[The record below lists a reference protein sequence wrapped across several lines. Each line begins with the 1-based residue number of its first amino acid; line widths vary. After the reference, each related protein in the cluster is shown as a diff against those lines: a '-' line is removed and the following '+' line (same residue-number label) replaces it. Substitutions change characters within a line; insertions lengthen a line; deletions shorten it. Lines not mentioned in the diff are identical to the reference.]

1 MIGVRGLAGRRLFP
15 AGFSRL
21 VGGPG
26 GARRLAMTP
35 RDLWP
40 GVSDRGQALLND
52 GGRLAA
58 ALQAPPEDNTAL
70 LLHRFDW
77 LRHLRAIGGDQGR
90 REARRLVLLW
100 LDAHGTGRGD
110 VWRADIAGARLYSWL
125 GSFEFFAA
133 SAGDFFRARITE
145 SMGVH
150 AGLLARSIESAPEG
164 VPRLAALTGAL
175 AAAIAFGQPPAAV
188 LRRIER
194 ALDEQ
199 FFADGFHRSRN
210 PAAQL
215 SALRRLIELQGLL
228 RAAGTAPPERLA
240 EAVRDAGPALSFF
253 RHGDKRLA
261 CFHGGHESEA
271 VLVDLALA
279 RVDHHARPPTR
290 SIEAGFDRLHA
301 GRTLVLV
308 DSGLPTAKGFDR
320 GGHSSP
326 LAMEFSD
333 GAQRIVVNCGAPAD
347 GSAPWNEL
355 ARATA
360 AHSTLTVNDV
370 HAVEI
375 DKGGGVRSGGLNVQA
390 RRSEGEEGLWLDLS
404 HDGYSAPFGLI
415 HRRRLY
421 LTRGGGDLRGEDL
434 LEGNAGWPF
443 SLRFHLQPDVEPKLE
458 AGAVQLTLPGRQQ
471 WNFRASGGRISLVS
485 SIYLGEGRPRNT
497 DAILV
502 EGRTGAE
509 GAAVKWAFRAE
520 GRGG

>member
-1 MIGVRGLAGRRLFP
+1 MIGLPGLAGRRLFP
-15 AGFSRL
+15 AGFSGR
-21 VGGPG
+21 GSG
-26 GARRLAMTP
+26 GARSLALAP

-40 GVSDRGQALLND
+40 GVSARGEALLND

-58 ALQAPPEDNTAL
+58 VLAARSEDNSAL

-100 LDAHGTGRGD
+100 LDAHASGRSE

-133 SAGDFFRARITE
+133 SAGDFFRARLVE
-145 SMGVH
+145 SMAAH
-150 AGLLARSIESAPEG
+150 ARVLARGIEPAPEG

-175 AAAIAFGQPPAAV
+175 AAAIAFGQPPGAP

-210 PAAQL
+210 PVAQL
-215 SALRRLIELQGLL
+215 SALRRLIEVQGLL
-228 RAAGTAPPERLA
+228 RAAGIAPPERLA
-240 EAVRDAGPALSFF
+240 EAIRDAGPPLTFF

-261 CFHGGHESEA
+261 CFHGGHEAES
-271 VLVDLALA
+271 VLIDLALA
-279 RVDHHARPPTR
+279 RVDRHPRPPTR
-290 SIEAGFDRLHA
+290 SIEAGYDRLQA

-308 DSGLPTAKGFDR
+308 DSGLPTDKGFDR

-347 GSAPWNEL
+347 GSGPWNEL

-375 DKGGGVRSGGLNVQA
+375 DEGGGVRAGGLNIEA
-390 RRSEGEEGLWLDLS
+390 RRTEADGGLWLDLS
-404 HDGYSAPFGLI
+404 HDGYAAPFGLV

-421 LTRGGGDLRGEDL
+421 LTRQGGDLRGEDL
-434 LEGNAGWPF
+434 LEGDAGWPF
-443 SLRFHLQPDVEPKLE
+443 SLRFHLHPDVEPKLE

-471 WNFRASGGRISLVS
+471 WSFRASGGRLALAT

-502 EGRTGAE
+502 EGRTGTGGGE
-509 GAAVKWAFRAE
+509 VKWAFRAA

>member
-1 MIGVRGLAGRRLFP
+1 MIAVPGLSGRRLFP
-15 AGFSRL
+15 AGFSRR
-21 VGGPG
+21 VGGG
-26 GARRLAMTP
+26 GARSLANTP

-58 ALQAPPEDNTAL
+58 ALQARPEDRTAL

-77 LRHLRAIGGDQGR
+77 MRDLRAIGGDQGR

-100 LDAHGTGRGD
+100 MEVQVGGRGE

-125 GSFEFFAA
+125 SSFEFFAG
-133 SAGDFFRARITE
+133 SAGDLFRTRITE
-145 SMGVH
+145 SMAMHAQLLSRGV
-150 AGLLARSIESAPEG
+150 EQAPEG

-175 AAAIAFGQPPAAV
+175 AAAIAFGQQPGTV
-188 LRRIER
+188 LRRIDR

-199 FFADGFHRSRN
+199 FFADGFHRSRS
-210 PAAQL
+210 PVGQL
-215 SALRRLIELQGLL
+215 SALRRLIEIQGLL
-228 RAAGTAPPERLA
+228 RAAGISPSERLA
-240 EAVRDAGPALSFF
+240 EAVRDAGPPLAFF

-261 CFHGGHESEA
+261 CFHGGHESES

-279 RVDHHARPPTR
+279 RVDRHARPPTR

-333 GAQRIVVNCGAPAD
+333 GAQRIVVNCGAPTD

-360 AHSTLTVNDV
+360 AHSTLTVDDV
-370 HAVEI
+370 HAIEI
-375 DKGGGVRSGGLNVQA
+375 DEGGGVRAGGLHVEA
-390 RRSEGEEGLWLDLS
+390 RRSEGEGGFWLDLS

-421 LTRGGGDLRGEDL
+421 LTRRGGDLRGEDL
-434 LEGNAGWPF
+434 LEGDAGWPF
-443 SLRFHLQPDVEPKLE
+443 SLRFHLHPDAKARLE
-458 AGAVQLTLPGRQQ
+458 AGTVQLALPGRQQ
-471 WNFRASGGRISLVS
+471 WSFRASGGRLGLAGSV
-485 SIYLGEGRPRNT
+485 YLGEGRRRDT
-497 DAILV
+497 QAIFV
-502 EGRTGAE
+502 EGRTGPD
-509 GAAVKWAFRAE
+509 GATVKWAFRAS

>member
-1 MIGVRGLAGRRLFP
+1 MIGVPGLAGRRLFP

-21 VGGPG
+21 VGGSG
-26 GARRLAMTP
+26 GPRSLAMTP

-52 GGRLAA
+52 GGQLAA
-58 ALQAPPEDNTAL
+58 ALRAPPEDFAAL
-70 LLHRFDW
+70 LWHRFDW

-100 LDAHGTGRGD
+100 LDAHGSGRGE
-110 VWRADIAGARLYSWL
+110 VWRADIAGARLFSWL

-133 SAGDFFRARITE
+133 SAGDLFRARITE
-145 SMGVH
+145 SLAMH
-150 AGLLARSIESAPEG
+150 ARLLARPVEAAPQG
-164 VPRLAALTGAL
+164 APRLAALTGAL

-188 LRRIER
+188 LRRIDR

-210 PAAQL
+210 PVAHL
-215 SALRRLIELQGLL
+215 SALRRLIEIQGLL
-228 RAAGTAPPERLA
+228 RAAGIDPPERLA
-240 EAVRDAGPALSFF
+240 ETTRDAGPPLAFF

-261 CFHGGHESEA
+261 CFHGGHESES

-279 RVDHHARPPTR
+279 RADHHARPPTR

-360 AHSTLTVNDV
+360 AHSTVTVNDV

-375 DKGGGVRSGGLNVQA
+375 NEGGGVRAGGLHVQA
-390 RRSEGEEGLWLDLS
+390 RRSEGEGGLWLDLS
-404 HDGYSAPFGLI
+404 HNGYSTPFGLI

-421 LTRGGGDLRGEDL
+421 LTRRGGDLRGEDL

-443 SLRFHLQPDVEPKLE
+443 SLRFHLHPAVKARLE
-458 AGAVQLTLPGRQQ
+458 AGAVHLTLPGRQE
-471 WNFRASGGRISLVS
+471 WNFRAAGGRLTLGP
-485 SIYLGEGRPRNT
+485 SIYLGDGRRRNT
-497 DAILV
+497 QAILV
-502 EGRTGAE
+502 EGRTAAE
-509 GAAVKWAFRAE
+509 GAAVKWAFRAA
-520 GRGG
+520 GPGG

>member
-1 MIGVRGLAGRRLFP
+1 MIGLPGRLTARRLFP
-15 AGFSRL
+15 AGLSRRA
-21 VGGPG
+21 GG
-26 GARRLAMTP
+26 GARSLANAP

-40 GVSDRGQALLND
+40 GVSDRGEALLND

-58 ALQAPPEDNTAL
+58 ALEARPEDETAL

-100 LDAHGTGRGD
+100 LEAHGSGRGK
-110 VWRADIAGARLYSWL
+110 VWRADIAGARLYAWL

-133 SAGDFFRARITE
+133 SAGDFFRARVIE
-145 SMGVH
+145 SMGMH
-150 AGLLARSIESAPEG
+150 ARSLARGIETAPEG
-164 VPRLAALTGAL
+164 APRLAALAGAL
-175 AAAIAFGQPPAAV
+175 AAAIAFGQQPGAL

-210 PAAQL
+210 PVAQL
-215 SALRRLIELQGLL
+215 SALQRLIEVQGLL
-228 RAAGTAPPERLA
+228 RAAGIAPPERLA
-240 EAVRDAGPALSFF
+240 GTIRDAGPPLTFF

-261 CFHGGHESEA
+261 CFHGGHESESE
-271 VLVDLALA
+271 LVDLALA
-279 RVDHHARPPTR
+279 RVDRHARPPTR
-290 SIEAGFDRLHA
+290 SIEAGFDRLQA

-333 GAQRIVVNCGAPAD
+333 GTRRIVVNCGAPAD
-347 GSAPWNEL
+347 GSGPWNEL

-375 DKGGGVRSGGLNVQA
+375 DEGGGVRAGGLHVEA
-390 RRSEGEEGLWLDLS
+390 RRTEAEGGLWLDLS
-404 HDGYSAPFGLI
+404 HDGYAAPFGLI

-421 LTRGGGDLRGEDL
+421 LTRQGGDLRGEDL
-434 LEGNAGWPF
+434 LEGAAGWPF
-443 SLRFHLQPDVEPKLE
+443 SLRFHLHPDVEAKLE
-458 AGAVQLTLPGRQQ
+458 AGAAQLTLPNGQQ
-471 WNFRASGGRISLVS
+471 WSFRASGGRIGLAS

-497 DAILV
+497 DAILI
-502 EGRTGAE
+502 EGRTDAD
-509 GAAVKWAFRAE
+509 GAAVKWAFRAA
-520 GRGG
+520 GRGR

>member
-1 MIGVRGLAGRRLFP
+1 MIGVPGLPGRRLFP
-15 AGFSRL
+15 AGVSRL
-21 VGGPG
+21 VGGSG
-26 GARRLAMTP
+26 GARSLATAP

-52 GGRLAA
+52 GGQLAA
-58 ALQAPPEDNTAL
+58 ALQARPEDFAAL
-70 LLHRFDW
+70 LWHRFDW

-100 LDAHGTGRGD
+100 LEAHGSGRGE

-133 SAGDFFRARITE
+133 SAGDLFRARITE
-145 SMGVH
+145 GLAMH
-150 AGLLARSIESAPEG
+150 AGLLARNVETAPQG
-164 VPRLAALTGAL
+164 APRLAALTGAL
-175 AAAIAFGQPPAAV
+175 AAAIAFGQPAAAV

-210 PAAQL
+210 PSAQL
-215 SALRRLIELQGLL
+215 SALRRMIEVQGLL
-228 RAAGTAPPERLA
+228 RAAGLGVPEHLVQA
-240 EAVRDAGPALSFF
+240 IRDAGPPLAFF

-261 CFHGGHESEA
+261 CFHGGHESEG

-279 RVDHHARPPTR
+279 RADHHARPPTR
-290 SIEAGFDRLHA
+290 SIETGFDRLHA

-333 GAQRIVVNCGAPAD
+333 GVQRIVVNCGAPAD
-347 GSAPWNEL
+347 RAPPWDEL

-360 AHSTLTVNDV
+360 AHSTVTVNDV

-375 DKGGGVRSGGLNVQA
+375 DEGGGVRAGGLHVQA
-390 RRSEGEEGLWLDLS
+390 RRSEGEEGFWLDLS

-415 HRRRLY
+415 HRRRLF
-421 LTRGGGDLRGEDL
+421 LTRRGGDLRGEDL
-434 LEGNAGWPF
+434 LEGDAGWPF
-443 SLRFHLQPDVEPKLE
+443 SLRFHLHPDVKARLE
-458 AGAVQLTLPGRQQ
+458 AGGVQLTLPGRQD
-471 WNFRASGGRISLVS
+471 WNFRASGGRLSLAG
-485 SIYLGEGRPRNT
+485 SIYLGDGQRRDT
-497 DAILV
+497 KAILV

-509 GAAVKWAFRAE
+509 GAAVKWAFRAAP
-520 GRGG
+520 RTP

>member
-1 MIGVRGLAGRRLFP
+1 MIGLPGRLAARRFFP
-15 AGFSRL
+15 AGLSRRA
-21 VGGPG
+21 GGG
-26 GARRLAMTP
+26 WRSLATAP

-40 GVSDRGQALLND
+40 GVPDRGEELLND

-58 ALQAPPEDNTAL
+58 ALEARPADNTAL

-90 REARRLVLLW
+90 REARRLALLW
-100 LDAHGTGRGD
+100 LEAHGSGRGGA
-110 VWRADIAGARLYSWL
+110 WRADIAGARLYSWL

-133 SAGDFFRARITE
+133 SAGDLFRARIVE
-145 SMGVH
+145 SMAMH
-150 AGLLARSIESAPEG
+150 ARLLARSVETAPEG
-164 VPRLAALTGAL
+164 APRLAALAGAL
-175 AAAIAFGQPPAAV
+175 AAAIAFGRQPGAL

-210 PAAQL
+210 PVAQL
-215 SALRRLIELQGLL
+215 SALRRLIEVQGLL
-228 RAAGTAPPERLA
+228 RTAGAAPPDRLA
-240 EAVRDAGPALSFF
+240 EAIRSAGPPLAFF

-261 CFHGGHESEA
+261 CFHGGHEAEGE
-271 VLVDLALA
+271 LVDLALA
-279 RVDHHARPPTR
+279 RVDRHTRPPTR
-290 SIEAGFDRLHA
+290 SIEAGFDRLQA

-308 DSGLPTAKGFDR
+308 DSGLPAARGFDR
-320 GGHSSP
+320 GGHASP

-333 GAQRIVVNCGAPAD
+333 GPRRIVVNCGAPAD

-375 DKGGGVRSGGLNVQA
+375 DGGGGVRAGGLHVEA
-390 RRSEGEEGLWLDLS
+390 RRAEAEGGLWLDLS
-404 HDGYSAPFGLI
+404 HDGYAAPFGLI

-421 LTRGGGDLRGEDL
+421 LTRRGGDLRGEDL
-434 LEGNAGWPF
+434 LEGGAGWPF
-443 SLRFHLQPDVEPKLE
+443 SLRFHLHPDVEPALE
-458 AGAVQLTLPGRQQ
+458 AGAVTLTLPGRQQ
-471 WNFRASGGRISLVS
+471 WSFRASGARLSLAGS
-485 SIYLGEGRPRNT
+485 LYLGAGRRRNT
-497 DAILV
+497 GAILL

-509 GAAVKWAFRAE
+509 GAAVKWAFAAS
-520 GRGG
+520 GR

>member
-1 MIGVRGLAGRRLFP
+1 MIGVPGLAGRRLFP

-21 VGGPG
+21 VGG
-26 GARRLAMTP
+26 GARRLALTP

-40 GVSDRGQALLND
+40 GVSDRGQALLDD

-58 ALQAPPEDNTAL
+58 ALRGAPGDSATL

-100 LDAHGTGRGD
+100 LEAHGSGRGE

-133 SAGDFFRARITE
+133 SAGDFFRARIAE
-145 SMGVH
+145 SMGAH
-150 AGLLARSIESAPEG
+150 AGLLARSMESAPEG
-164 VPRLAALTGAL
+164 APRLAALTGAL

-199 FFADGFHRSRN
+199 FFPDGFHRSRN

-215 SALRRLIELQGLL
+215 SALRRLIEMQGLL
-228 RAAGTAPPERLA
+228 RAAGIDPPERLA
-240 EAVRDAGPALSFF
+240 ETIRDAGPPLAFF

-261 CFHGGHESEA
+261 CFHGGDESEG

-279 RVDHHARPPTR
+279 RVDRHARPPTR

-333 GAQRIVVNCGAPAD
+333 GAHRIVVNCGAPAD
-347 GSAPWNEL
+347 GSSPWNEL

-375 DKGGGVRSGGLNVQA
+375 DEGGGVRAGGLQVEA
-390 RRSEGEEGLWLDLS
+390 RRSEDEGGLWLDLS
-404 HDGYSAPFGLI
+404 HDGYAAPFGLI

-421 LTRGGGDLRGEDL
+421 LTRRGGDLRGEDL
-434 LEGNAGWPF
+434 LEGDAGWPF
-443 SLRFHLQPDVEPKLE
+443 SLRFHLHPGVKARLE
-458 AGAVQLTLPGRQQ
+458 AGAAQLTLPGRQQ
-471 WNFRASGGRISLVS
+471 WSFRASGGRIALGP
-485 SIYLGEGRPRNT
+485 SIYLGEGRRRDT
-497 DAILV
+497 QAILV
-502 EGRTGAE
+502 EGRTGRN
-509 GAAVKWAFRAE
+509 GAAVKWAFRAA

>member
-1 MIGVRGLAGRRLFP
+1 MIGVPGLAGRRLFP
-15 AGFSRL
+15 FGFSRW
-21 VGGPG
+21 VGG
-26 GARRLAMTP
+26 GARSLATAP

-40 GVSDRGQALLND
+40 GVSDRGEALLND

-58 ALQAPPEDNTAL
+58 ALQARPEDNAAL

-100 LDAHGTGRGD
+100 LDAHGSDRGE
-110 VWRADIAGARLYSWL
+110 VWRADIAGARLYAWL

-133 SAGDFFRARITE
+133 SAGDLFRARITE
-145 SMGVH
+145 GMDMH
-150 AGLLARSIESAPEG
+150 AGLLARGVESAPEG

-175 AAAIAFGQPPAAV
+175 AAAVAFGQPPAAV

-215 SALRRLIELQGLL
+215 SALRRLIEVQGLL
-228 RAAGTAPPERLA
+228 RAAGIAPPQRLA
-240 EAVRDAGPALSFF
+240 EAIRDAGPPLSFF

-261 CFHGGHESEA
+261 CFHGGHESEG
-271 VLVDLALA
+271 VSVDLALA
-279 RVDHHARPPTR
+279 RVDRQARPPTR

-333 GAQRIVVNCGAPAD
+333 GAHRIAVNCGAPAD

-375 DKGGGVRSGGLNVQA
+375 DRGGGVRAGGLHVEA
-390 RRSEGEEGLWLDLS
+390 RRSEDEGGLWLALS
-404 HDGYSAPFGLI
+404 HDGYAAPFGLI

-421 LTRGGGDLRGEDL
+421 LARDGGDLRGEDL

-443 SLRFHLQPDVEPKLE
+443 SLRFHLHPAVKARLQ
-458 AGAVQLTLPGRQQ
+458 AGAVKLTLPSRQQ
-471 WNFRASGGRISLVS
+471 WRFSAAGGRLSLAS
-485 SIYLGEGRPRNT
+485 SIYLGDGQRRNT
-497 DAILV
+497 QAILV
-502 EGRTGAE
+502 EGKTGAE

>member
-1 MIGVRGLAGRRLFP
+1 MIGLPGLAGRRLFP
-15 AGFSRL
+15 AGFSKWT
-21 VGGPG
+21 GG
-26 GARRLAMTP
+26 GARSLALAP

-40 GVSDRGQALLND
+40 GVSDRGEALLND

-58 ALQAPPEDNTAL
+58 ALRAAPEDRAAL

-100 LDAHGTGRGD
+100 LEAHGSGRGE

-133 SAGDFFRARITE
+133 SAGELFRARIVE
-145 SMGVH
+145 SMGMH
-150 AGLLARSIESAPEG
+150 AQLLARGVEAAPEG
-164 VPRLAALTGAL
+164 APRLAALGGAL
-175 AAAIAFGQPPAAV
+175 AAALAFGQQPGAL

-210 PAAQL
+210 PVAQL
-215 SALRRLIELQGLL
+215 SALQRLIEVQGLL
-228 RAAGTAPPERLA
+228 RAAGVPPPERLA
-240 EAVRDAGPALSFF
+240 EAIRSAGPPLGFF
-253 RHGDKRLA
+253 RHGDRRLA

-271 VLVDLALA
+271 ELVDLALA
-279 RVDHHARPPTR
+279 RVDRHARPPTR
-290 SIEAGFDRLHA
+290 SIEAGFDRLQA

-308 DSGLPTAKGFDR
+308 DSGLPAARGFDR

-333 GAQRIVVNCGAPAD
+333 GPRRIVVNCGAPAD
-347 GSAPWNEL
+347 GSGPWNEL

-370 HAVEI
+370 HALEI
-375 DKGGGVRSGGLNVQA
+375 DEGGGVRAGGLHVEA
-390 RRSEGEEGLWLDLS
+390 RRTEAEGGLWLDLS
-404 HDGYSAPFGLI
+404 HDGYAAPFGLI

-421 LTRGGGDLRGEDL
+421 LTRRGGDLRGEDL
-434 LEGNAGWPF
+434 LEGGPGWPF
-443 SLRFHLQPDVEPKLE
+443 SLRFHLHPDVEPKLE

-471 WNFRASGGRISLVS
+471 WSFRASGGRLALAT

-502 EGRTGAE
+502 EGRTGTG
-509 GAAVKWAFRAE
+509 GAAVKWAFRAAW
-520 GRGG
+520 RG

>member
-15 AGFSRL
+15 AGF
-21 VGGPG
+21 P
-26 GARRLAMTP
+26 RRIGSAVRSIALAP

-40 GVSDRGQALLND
+40 GVSDRGQMLLND
-52 GGRLAA
+52 SGRLAA
-58 ALQAPPEDNTAL
+58 ALEARPEDRTAL

-77 LRHLRAIGGDQGR
+77 MRDLRAIGGDQGR

-100 LDAHGTGRGD
+100 LDAHGSGRGE

-133 SAGDFFRARITE
+133 SAGDLFRTRVAE
-145 SMGVH
+145 SMAMH
-150 AGLLARSIESAPEG
+150 ARLLARTVEAAPQG
-164 VPRLAALTGAL
+164 VPRLTALTGAL
-175 AAAIAFGQPPAAV
+175 AAAIAFGQPPGAV
-188 LRRIER
+188 LRRIDR

-210 PAAQL
+210 PVAHL
-215 SALRRLIELQGLL
+215 SALRRLIEIQGLL
-228 RAAGTAPPERLA
+228 RAAPMAPPQHLMETIGN
-240 EAVRDAGPALSFF
+240 AGPPLSFF

-261 CFHGGHESEA
+261 CFHGGHESES

-279 RVDHHARPPTR
+279 RVDHHGRPPTR
-290 SIEAGFDRLHA
+290 SVEAGFDRLHA

-326 LAMEFSD
+326 LAIEFSD

-347 GSAPWNEL
+347 GSAPWKEL

-375 DKGGGVRSGGLNVQA
+375 DKGGGVRAGGLNVEA
-390 RRSEGEEGLWLDLS
+390 RRSEGEGGLWLDLS
-404 HDGYSAPFGLI
+404 HDGYAAPFGLV

-421 LTRGGGDLRGEDL
+421 LSGQGGDLRGEDL
-434 LEGNAGWPF
+434 LEGHAGWPF
-443 SLRFHLQPDVEPKLE
+443 SLRFHLHPDVQARLE
-458 AGAVQLTLPGRQQ
+458 AGAVQLVLPGRQE
-471 WNFRASGGRISLVS
+471 WRFRAAGARLALGPSV
-485 SIYLGEGRPRNT
+485 YLGDGRRRDT
-497 DAILV
+497 QAIIV
-502 EGRTGAE
+502 EGRTGAG
-509 GAAVKWAFRAE
+509 GAAVKWAFRAQ
-520 GRGG
+520 GHGG

>member
-1 MIGVRGLAGRRLFP
+1 MIGVPGLARRRLFP
-15 AGFSRL
+15 AGFSRRT
-21 VGGPG
+21 GR
-26 GARRLAMTP
+26 GARSLATAP

-40 GVSDRGQALLND
+40 GASDRGQMLLND

-58 ALQAPPEDNTAL
+58 ALRARPEDNAAL

-90 REARRLVLLW
+90 REARRLALLW
-100 LDAHGTGRGD
+100 LDAHESGRGE
-110 VWRADIAGARLYSWL
+110 VWRADIAGARLCSWL

-133 SAGDFFRARITE
+133 SAGDLFRARITE
-145 SMGVH
+145 SMGAH
-150 AGLLARSIESAPEG
+150 ARLLARGIESAPEG
-164 VPRLAALTGAL
+164 APRLAALTGAL
-175 AAAIAFGQPPAAV
+175 AAAVGFGQPPAAV

-199 FFADGFHRSRN
+199 FFDDGFHRSRN

-215 SALRRLIELQGLL
+215 SALRRLIEVQGLL
-228 RAAGTAPPERLA
+228 RAAGAAPPERLA
-240 EAVRDAGPALSFF
+240 GAIRDAGPALSFF

-261 CFHGGHESEA
+261 CFHGGHESEG

-279 RVDHHARPPTR
+279 RVDRHARPPTR

-308 DSGLPTAKGFDR
+308 DSGLPTARGFDR

-333 GAQRIVVNCGAPAD
+333 GAQRIVVNCGALAD
-347 GSAPWNEL
+347 GSTPWSEL

-375 DKGGGVRSGGLNVQA
+375 DEGGGVRAGGLNVEA
-390 RRSEGEEGLWLDLS
+390 RRSEGEAGLWLDLC

-421 LTRGGGDLRGEDL
+421 LTRRGGDLRGEDL
-434 LEGNAGWPF
+434 LEGDAGWPF
-443 SLRFHLQPDVEPKLE
+443 SLRFHLHPDVKARLE
-458 AGAVQLTLPGRQQ
+458 AGAVQLMLPGRQE
-471 WNFRASGGRISLVS
+471 WRFSAAGGRLTLGP
-485 SIYLGEGRPRNT
+485 SIYLGDGRRRDT
-497 DAILV
+497 QAILV

-509 GAAVKWAFRAE
+509 GAAVKWAFRAA